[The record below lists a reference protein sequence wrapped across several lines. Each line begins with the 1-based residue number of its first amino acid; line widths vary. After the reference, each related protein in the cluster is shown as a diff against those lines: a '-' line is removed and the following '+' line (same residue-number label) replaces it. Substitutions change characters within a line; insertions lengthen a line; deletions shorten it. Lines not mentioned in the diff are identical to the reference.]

1 MNVSTR
7 LKQLMDERKITKF
20 MLAKRADI
28 SWNTVNNILSCD
40 GNPTIE
46 TLSMLCKG
54 LGISL
59 VQFFDEDEEAGGV
72 TIEQQHL
79 LNRWE
84 NLNERDKRIV
94 DAMIDTMLQEN

>member
-1 MNVSTR
+1 
-7 LKQLMDERKITKF
+7 
-20 MLAKRADI
+20 
-28 SWNTVNNILSCD
+28 
-40 GNPTIE
+40 
-46 TLSMLCKG
+46 MLCKG

-72 TIEQQHL
+72 TIEQQYL